1 MDVKKISPFSNLY
14 IIELLIKIIII
25 MNKNLVNVPNYPIGM
40 RGLEGL
46 LEEARYFIK
55 GIVREAFAEII
66 DEKNCST
73 ITNTPLLTTED
84 LCKRWNINA
93 DTLHNWEKKG
103 KIRKLPLGGRKKM
116 YSLKDVLEAEA
127 SGLVI
132 AKAG

>member
-1 MDVKKISPFSNLY
+1 MVVRNTSPIFKACFMIVILIY
-14 IIELLIKIIII
+14 IK
-25 MNKNLVNVPNYPIGM
+25 MNNNTLKLPNYPIGM
-40 RGLEGL
+40 RGLDGL

-55 GIVREAFAEII
+55 GIVREALAEII

>member
-1 MDVKKISPFSNLY
+1 MRKEESFTL
-14 IIELLIKIIII
+14 
-25 MNKNLVNVPNYPIGM
+25 PNYPIGM

-46 LEEARYFIK
+46 LDEARYFIK
-55 GIVREAFAEII
+55 GIVREALAEII
-66 DEKNCST
+66 DEKNCSA

>member
-1 MDVKKISPFSNLY
+1 MKIAILGGTFNPIHLGH
-14 IIELLIKIIII
+14 IEL
-25 MNKNLVNVPNYPIGM
+25 MNVAKENFNLSNYPIGM
-40 RGLEGL
+40 KGLDGL

-55 GIVREAFAEII
+55 GIVREALAEII